1 MNEEALNDSFNLFAS
16 QGYNGSIEDYKE
28 LMVSNKDARADSYN
42 LFISEGYNGTD
53 TDFNDLIGVSG
64 QVTLTDDEV
73 GKTNDSANADPSA
86 ESNVTDSTPENGSS
100 VSQEK
105 DTTVER

>member
-28 LMVSNKDARADSYN
+28 LMASNKDARADSYN
-42 LFISEGYNGTD
+42 LFTGEGYNGTD
-53 TDFNDLIGVSG
+53 TDFNDLIGISG
-64 QVTLTDDEV
+64 QVTLTDEEV

-86 ESNVTDSTPENGSS
+86 ESNVTDSTS
-100 VSQEK
+100 EK
-105 DTTVER
+105 WFFGISRKRYCR

>member
-42 LFISEGYNGTD
+42 LFTGEGYNGTD

-64 QVTLTDDEV
+64 QVTQKNSHHWRRRLHFPQ
-73 GKTNDSANADPSA
+73 TNP
-86 ESNVTDSTPENGSS
+86 P
-100 VSQEK
+100 
-105 DTTVER
+105 